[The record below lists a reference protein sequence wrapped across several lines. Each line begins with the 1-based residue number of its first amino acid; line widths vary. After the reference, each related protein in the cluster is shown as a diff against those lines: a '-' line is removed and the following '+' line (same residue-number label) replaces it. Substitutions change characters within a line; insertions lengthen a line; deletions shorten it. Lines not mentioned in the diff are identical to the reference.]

1 LNLDPNRMMNS
12 RIYRILVCTFL
23 FLWLGACTVTD
34 IFSGDKV
41 DYKSASDQPLRNKL
55 EVPPDLNSLPK
66 DDRFNMPDVK
76 TSTTTL
82 SSYNAKRAEQSGAPA
97 PGTTDLL
104 PAVQGAH
111 LERAGGQRW
120 LVVNQS
126 PEQLWP
132 ILHDF
137 WQENG
142 FLIKLDSA
150 STGIMETD
158 WAENRA
164 KLPLD
169 FVRRNLGRA
178 LDSIYDTGE
187 RDKFRTRLERR
198 PEGGTE
204 IYISHRG
211 MVEVVTS
218 QQNQTTIWTQ
228 RPSDPE
234 LEAEFLRR
242 LLVRIGAA
250 EEKAKTIV
258 AAAGDA
264 AAPGAP
270 QAVARAKLVTQ
281 PAGTSYVEV
290 PDPFDRAWRRV
301 GLALDRVS
309 FTVVDRDRSQGIYYV
324 RYVDPKTDD
333 RDKPG
338 FISRIFSSDDK
349 SKLAEQYRIVVKT
362 QGGAAA
368 SRITVQNKDGAP
380 ETGDAGTRILA
391 LLNDQLQ

>member
-1 LNLDPNRMMNS
+1 MIKLRL
-12 RIYRILVCTFL
+12 IRILVGTMP
-23 FLWLGACTVTD
+23 FLWLGACSSVSD
-34 IFSGDKV
+34 IFAGDKV
-41 DYKSASDQPLRNKL
+41 DYKSASDQPLRPKL
-55 EVPPDLNSLPK
+55 ETPPDLSTLPK

-76 TSTTTL
+76 ASTTTL
-82 SSYNAKRAEQSGAPA
+82 SKYNSERAEQAGQPL
-97 PGTTDLL
+97 PGTTDVL
-104 PAVQGAH
+104 PTVDGAH

-120 LVVNQS
+120 LVVKQS
-126 PEQLWP
+126 SEQLWP

-137 WQENG
+137 WQDNG
-142 FLIKLDSA
+142 FLIKFDSP

-198 PEGGTE
+198 PDGGTE

-218 QQNQTTIWTQ
+218 QQNQTTVWTQ

-242 LLVRIGAA
+242 LLVRLGA
-250 EEKAKTIV
+250 EQEKAKAIV
-258 AAAGDA
+258 ASAADPGAAGPA
-264 AAPGAP
+264 GGAP
-270 QAVARAKLVTQ
+270 AARSKLIAQ
-281 PAGTSYVEV
+281 EGGLSYVEI
-290 PDPFDRAWRRV
+290 PDPFDRGWRRV

-333 RDKPG
+333 KDKPG
-338 FISRIFSSDDK
+338 LLTRIFASDEK
-349 SKLAEQYRIVVKT
+349 SKLAEQYRIVVKNQT
-362 QGGAAA
+362 GV
-368 SRITVQNKDGAP
+368 STCRISVQNKDGGP
-380 ETGDAGTRILA
+380 DTGDAGGRILA
-391 LLNDQLQ
+391 LLNEQLK